1 MLLEQLY
8 RALKSSQ
15 DRGIINNMRLLQ
27 LRLHQ
32 FRSYRQLTVMPPDGL
47 TVFVGDNG
55 AGKTNLLEAI
65 HLCCLGRSHRTSI
78 DRDMIRIGE
87 KTCAVHA
94 RIQRVSI
101 QDEVGVRLFNQQGER
116 KLIYI
121 NGKVV
126 QRIGELMGHMTCVM
140 FSPEDLDLVKGPP
153 QGRRGFLDMLLSQ
166 SQAAYFYAIQ
176 TYGSI
181 LRQRNALLKEIIR
194 GNADAG
200 QLDVWDEQLS
210 RAAAP
215 IVRQRRDAAN
225 AISQAAKEH
234 YAYISGRRDEHF
246 FLRYQGTLA
255 ESIHPE
261 KDLMEQLQEGRADD
275 LRRLSTGQ
283 PTQDDLRLM
292 LAGQEMRSFA
302 SQGQARTAALAMRL
316 AQIDI
321 LARAHGE
328 APLLLLDDVLSEL
341 DQGRCARLLSR
352 LDSMQTLLTCTDLS
366 GLDGIRPDCILKVR
380 DGMVSL

>member
-1 MLLEQLY
+1 
-8 RALKSSQ
+8 
-15 DRGIINNMRLLQ
+15 MRLLQ

-32 FRSYRQLTVMPPDGL
+32 FRSYRQLTVMPPEGL
-47 TVFVGDNG
+47 TVFVGENG

-166 SQAAYFYAIQ
+166 CQAAYFYAIQ

-194 GNADAG
+194 GNADMG

-210 RAAAP
+210 KSAAP

-261 KDLMEQLQEGRADD
+261 KDLMEQLQSGRADD
-275 LRRLSTGQ
+275 LRRLSTGSG
-283 PTQDDLRLM
+283 PHRDDLRMM

-321 LARAHGE
+321 LAKAHGE

-341 DQGRCARLLSR
+341 DQGRRARLLAR
-352 LDSMQTLLTCTDLS
+352 LVSMQTLLTCTDLS
-366 GLDGIRPDCILKVR
+366 GLDGIRPDCILKVK
-380 DGMVSL
+380 DGVVSL

>member
-1 MLLEQLY
+1 
-8 RALKSSQ
+8 
-15 DRGIINNMRLLQ
+15 MRLLQ

-32 FRSYRQLTVMPPDGL
+32 FRSYQQLAVMPPKGI
-47 TVFVGDNG
+47 TVFIGENG

-78 DRDMIRIGE
+78 DRDMIRIGA

-94 RIQRVSI
+94 RIQRISI
-101 QDEVGVRLFNQQGER
+101 QDEVGVRLFAQQGER

-140 FSPEDLDLVKGPP
+140 FSPEDLELVKGSP

-194 GNADAG
+194 GNADTG
-200 QLDVWDEQLS
+200 QLDIWDEQLS
-210 RAAAP
+210 KAAVP
-215 IVRQRRDAAN
+215 IVRQRRDAAI

-234 YAYISGRRDEHF
+234 YAFISGRRDEHF
-246 FLRYQGTLA
+246 FLRYQGTLM

-261 KDLMEQLQEGRADD
+261 KDLMEQLKSGRADD
-275 LRRLSTGQ
+275 LRRLSTG
-283 PTQDDLRLM
+283 PGPHRDDLRLM

-321 LARAHGE
+321 LAKAHGE

-341 DQGRCARLLSR
+341 DEGRRARLLVR
-352 LDSMQTLLTCTDLS
+352 LSSMQTLLTCTELS
-366 GLDGIRPDCILKVR
+366 GLDGIRPNCILKVK